1 MIAVP
6 VAGPIIAEPRALS
19 AARSRPAPCRRP
31 ETDGRPPRLTM
42 ASDLDRI
49 LRAVDSL
56 AGELVS
62 FTADLIAIPTVNPPG
77 EAYEPCA
84 RRIGDTLRG
93 FGFETQYYTADGCP
107 EHRPDYPRVNVVGVR
122 RGRRA
127 RPCVHLNGHLD
138 VVPAGD
144 GWTVEPFGRTVRGG
158 RIYGRGSSDMK
169 GGLAAAIFA
178 AEAIRRAGVTL
189 EGTVEISGTVDEE
202 SGGFAGVAWLARQG
216 VLSSDREDFVIIP
229 EPFGVD
235 RISVGHRGVY
245 WCEITTVGRTA
256 HGSMPFFGVNAV
268 DAMAE
273 VLANVQRELVPTLS
287 ARRTAMPVVPD
298 GARAATLNVNGIRGG
313 QADVAGQTPC
323 VPDRCVAVLDRRFL
337 PEEPLEAVRA
347 EIADQVARALD
358 GRPGIRHEMRDLMI
372 VEPVRTPDG
381 SPVVTALAGAVREI
395 VGREAQLVASPGT
408 YDQKHVKRIAGI
420 EHCVAYG
427 PGYLDLAHQPDEWVG
442 IDDLVTATKVLAAA
456 VLRLAGGAAP
466 P

>member
-1 MIAVP
+1 M
-6 VAGPIIAEPRALS
+6 
-19 AARSRPAPCRRP
+19 
-31 ETDGRPPRLTM
+31 T
-42 ASDLDRI
+42 SDLDRV
-49 LRAVDSL
+49 LAAVDAL

-84 RRIGDTLRG
+84 RHIGDTLRG
-93 FGFETQYYTADGCP
+93 FGFETQYYTADGLP

-122 RGRRA
+122 RGRQA

-144 GWTVEPFGRTVRGG
+144 GWTVEPFGRTVRGD
-158 RIYGRGSSDMK
+158 RIYGRGSTDMK

-189 EGTVEISGTVDEE
+189 EGTVEVSATVDEE

-216 VLSSDREDFVIIP
+216 VVSSDRQDFVIIP

-245 WCEITTVGRTA
+245 WSEVTTVGRTA
-256 HGSMPFFGVNAV
+256 HGSMPFFGINAV
-268 DAMAE
+268 DAMAA
-273 VLANVQRELVPTLS
+273 VLTGIQHELAPALA
-287 ARRTAMPVVPD
+287 ARRTAMPVVPHE
-298 GARAATLNVNGIRGG
+298 ARAATLNVNGIRGG

-323 VPDRCVAVLDRRFL
+323 VPDRCAAVLDRRFL
-337 PEEPLEAVRA
+337 PEESLAEVRA
-347 EIADQVARALD
+347 EIAGQVARALD
-358 GRPGIRHEMRDLMI
+358 GRHGVRHELRDLMI
-372 VEPVRTPDG
+372 VEPVRTPDD

-395 VGREAQLVASPGT
+395 AGRPAQLVASPGT

-420 EHCVAYG
+420 DHCVAYG
-427 PGYLDLAHQPDEWVG
+427 PGCLDLAHQPDEWVG
-442 IDDLVTATKVLAAA
+442 IDDLVTSTKVLAAA
-456 VLRLAGGAAP
+456 VLKLASGASVP
-466 P
+466 EQS

>member
-1 MIAVP
+1 M
-6 VAGPIIAEPRALS
+6 
-19 AARSRPAPCRRP
+19 
-31 ETDGRPPRLTM
+31 T
-42 ASDLDRI
+42 SDLDKV
-49 LRAVDSL
+49 LGAVDAL

-84 RRIGDTLRG
+84 RRIGDTLRE
-93 FGFETQYYTADGCP
+93 FGFDTQHYTADGCP

-122 RGRRA
+122 RGRQA

-144 GWTVEPFGRTVRGG
+144 GWTVEPFGRTVRGD

-189 EGTVEISGTVDEE
+189 EGTVEISATVDEE
-202 SGGFAGVAWLARQG
+202 SGGFAGVAWLARHG
-216 VLSSDREDFVIIP
+216 VLSSDRADFVIIP

-245 WCEITTVGRTA
+245 WCEVTTVGRTA
-256 HGSMPFFGVNAV
+256 HGSMPFLGVNAV
-268 DAMAE
+268 DAMAD
-273 VLANVQRELVPTLS
+273 VLTSIQSELVPTLA

-323 VPDRCVAVLDRRFL
+323 VPDRCAAVLDRRFL
-337 PEEPLEAVRA
+337 PEESLEEVRA
-347 EIADQVARALD
+347 EIAGHVARALD
-358 GRPGIRHEMRDLMI
+358 GQPGIRHEMRDLMI

-408 YDQKHVKRIAGI
+408 YDQKHFKRIAGI

-427 PGYLDLAHQPDEWVG
+427 PGWLDLAHQPDEWVG
-442 IDDLVTATKVLAAA
+442 IEDLVTATKVLAAA
-456 VLRLAGGAAP
+456 VLQLAGGASPAP
-466 P
+466 RPATS

>member
-1 MIAVP
+1 
-6 VAGPIIAEPRALS
+6 
-19 AARSRPAPCRRP
+19 
-31 ETDGRPPRLTM
+31 M
-42 ASDLDRI
+42 ASDLDGV
-49 LRAVDSL
+49 LQAVDAL
-56 AGELVS
+56 AGEIVS

-84 RRIGDTLRG
+84 RHIGDTLRG
-93 FGFETQYYTADGCP
+93 FGFETQYYTADGLP

-144 GWTVEPFGRTVRGG
+144 GWTVEPFGRTVRGD
-158 RIYGRGSSDMK
+158 RIYGRGSTDMK

-189 EGTVEISGTVDEE
+189 EGTVEVSATVDEE

-216 VLSSDREDFVIIP
+216 VLSCGRADHVIIP

-245 WCEITTVGRTA
+245 WCEVTTEGRTA

-268 DAMAE
+268 DAMAA
-273 VLANVQRELVPTLS
+273 VLTGIRDELQPTL
-287 ARRTAMPVVPD
+287 ATRRTAMPVVPD

-313 QADVAGQTPC
+313 QADAAGQTPC
-323 VPDRCVAVLDRRFL
+323 VPDRCAAVLDRRFL
-337 PEEPLEAVRA
+337 PEESLEDVRA
-347 EIADQVARALD
+347 EIAGHVARVLD
-358 GRPGIRHEMRDLMI
+358 GRPGVRHEMRDLMI

-381 SPVVTALAGAVREI
+381 SPVVTALSGAVREI
-395 VGREAQLVASPGT
+395 VGRGAQLVASPGT
-408 YDQKHVKRIAGI
+408 YDQKHFKRIAGI
-420 EHCVAYG
+420 DDCVAYG
-427 PGYLDLAHQPDEWVG
+427 PGCLDLAHQPDEWVG
-442 IDDLVTATKVLAAA
+442 IDDLVTSTKVLAAA
-456 VLRLAGGAAP
+456 ILRLVGGASAGSSGLP
-466 P
+466 S

>member
-1 MIAVP
+1 ML
-6 VAGPIIAEPRALS
+6 GGS
-19 AARSRPAPCRRP
+19 ARRRRDSP
-31 ETDGRPPRLTM
+31 M
-42 ASDLDRI
+42 ASDLDRV
-49 LRAVDSL
+49 LEAVDAL

-84 RRIGDTLRG
+84 RHIGDTLRG
-93 FGFETQYYTADGCP
+93 FGFETQYYTADGLP

-122 RGRRA
+122 RGRRE

-144 GWTVEPFGRTVRGG
+144 GWTVEPFGRTVRGD
-158 RIYGRGSSDMK
+158 RIYGRGSTDMK

-178 AEAIRRAGVTL
+178 AEAIRRAGVAL
-189 EGTVEISGTVDEE
+189 EGTVEISATVDEE

-216 VLSSDREDFVIIP
+216 VLSSDRADHVIIP

-245 WCEITTVGRTA
+245 WCEVTTEGRTA

-268 DAMAE
+268 DAMAA
-273 VLANVQRELVPTLS
+273 VLTGIRDELQPTLA

-323 VPDRCVAVLDRRFL
+323 VPDRCAAVLDRRFL
-337 PEEPLEAVRA
+337 PEESLEDVRA
-347 EIADQVARALD
+347 EIAGHVARALD
-358 GRPGIRHEMRDLMI
+358 GQPGVRHEMRDLMI

-381 SPVVTALAGAVREI
+381 SPVVTALSGAVREI
-395 VGREAQLVASPGT
+395 VGRGAQLVASPGT
-408 YDQKHVKRIAGI
+408 YDQKHFKRIAGI
-420 EHCVAYG
+420 DDCVAYG
-427 PGYLDLAHQPDEWVG
+427 PGCLDLAHQPDEWVG
-442 IDDLVTATKVLAAA
+442 IEDLVTSTKVLAAA
-456 VLRLAGGAAP
+456 ILRLLGGASVGSSGLP
-466 P
+466 S

>member
-1 MIAVP
+1 
-6 VAGPIIAEPRALS
+6 
-19 AARSRPAPCRRP
+19 
-31 ETDGRPPRLTM
+31 M
-42 ASDLDRI
+42 ASDLDRV
-49 LRAVDSL
+49 LAAVDAV

-84 RRIGDTLRG
+84 RHIGDTLRG
-93 FGFETQYYTADGCP
+93 FGFETQYYTADGLP

-122 RGRRA
+122 RGRQA

-144 GWTVEPFGRTVRGG
+144 GWTVEPFGRTVRGD
-158 RIYGRGSSDMK
+158 RIYGRGSTDMK

-178 AEAIRRAGVTL
+178 AEAIRRSGVAL
-189 EGTVEISGTVDEE
+189 EGTVEVSATVDEE

-216 VLSSDREDFVIIP
+216 VISSDRADHVIIP

-245 WCEITTVGRTA
+245 WCEVTTEGQTA

-268 DAMAE
+268 DAMAA
-273 VLANVQRELVPTLS
+273 VLTGIRDELQPTLA

-323 VPDRCVAVLDRRFL
+323 VPDRCAAVLDRRFL
-337 PEEPLEAVRA
+337 PEETLDEVRA
-347 EIADQVARALD
+347 EIAGHVTRALN
-358 GRPGIRHEMRDLMI
+358 GRPGVRHEMRDLMI

-381 SPVVTALAGAVREI
+381 SPVVTALSGAVREI
-395 VGREAQLVASPGT
+395 VGRPVQLVASPGT
-408 YDQKHVKRIAGI
+408 YDQKHFTRIAGI
-420 EHCVAYG
+420 DDCVAYG
-427 PGYLDLAHQPDEWVG
+427 PGCLDLAHQPDEWVG
-442 IDDLVTATKVLAAA
+442 IDDLVTSTKVLAAA
-456 VLRLAGGAAP
+456 VLRLTGSAP
-466 P
+466 SAS